1 MTFENEDEGN
11 VTHPDSTSLILRFD
25 KCYITS
31 IGAVK
36 TLFEHASG
44 DEDGIPEIKE
54 KMNELDLTEWANMAA
69 IVTEALEMRM
79 FFPFTQGYNSKE
91 RQAGLRATK
100 NIRKKIKTGKKN

>member
-1 MTFENEDEGN
+1 MTFENEGEGN
-11 VTHPDSTSLILRFD
+11 VTHPDSFSSYLL
-25 KCYITS
+25 KKKLHNVG
-31 IGAVK
+31 GAMKAFFGFWVMRTAYLK
-36 TLFEHASG
+36 WER
-44 DEDGIPEIKE
+44 E
-54 KMNELDLTEWANMAA
+54 MNELDLTEWANMAA